1 MVPANRRQ
9 KSKFEVLVQAR
20 DLAKYTL
27 VITKNDN
34 VFKEEY
40 RTALTDD
47 IVRTAKD
54 IYIKSWTANGIY
66 VKDDAEYKWRHK
78 LQIEAELLC
87 NNLLALIS
95 LAKKVYHLK
104 DKRIKYWAGKVMS
117 VKNLI
122 KEWKSNDSKRYQA
135 I

>member
-1 MVPANRRQ
+1 MVPTNRRQ

-27 VITKNDN
+27 VITKNAN

-78 LQIEAELLC
+78 LQVEAEIPQRRLSRI
-87 NNLLALIS
+87 NVLA
-95 LAKKVYHLK
+95 
-104 DKRIKYWAGKVMS
+104 
-117 VKNLI
+117 
-122 KEWKSNDSKRYQA
+122 SKRVSFS
-135 I
+135 IGL